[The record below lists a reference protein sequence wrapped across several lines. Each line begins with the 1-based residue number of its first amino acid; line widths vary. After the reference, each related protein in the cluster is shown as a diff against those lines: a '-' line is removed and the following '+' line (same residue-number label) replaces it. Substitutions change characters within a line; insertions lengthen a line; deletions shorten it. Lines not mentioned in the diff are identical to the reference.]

1 MKGDCDVNV
10 TRTALLETNVM
21 RDENIW
27 SQRDVTWIWESCDNW
42 SKYLNMTESQGKYK
56 QTIGRMETMIHN

>member
-27 SQRDVTWIWESCDNW
+27 SQRDVTRIWECCDNR
-42 SKYLNMTESQGKYK
+42 SKYLDMTESQGKYK
-56 QTIGRMETMIHN
+56 HKCW